1 VADPAVLAWHA
12 LDPAAARSLELA
24 HQTLLAGGLA
34 VGSVIMGE
42 DGAIV
47 AEGRN
52 RAYDEASG
60 TDVLERTPLAHAEMN
75 ALARITTG
83 ADTGR
88 LTIWSTQQPC
98 RMCQAAIEFVGIGQ
112 TVAIATDPSDPQV
125 RVVERLP
132 DDWVVLATAMFLVAP
147 VRRGGPEHPMVQ
159 ANRALEPEA
168 LALAERVAQGDH
180 PLIDGRPLAAAIGVV
195 WDELQRAASDRR
207 RRRERGLG

>member
-1 VADPAVLAWHA
+1 MLAWHA

-34 VGSVIMGE
+34 VGSVITGE

-52 RAYDEASG
+52 RAYDETSG

-83 ADTGR
+83 TDTGH

-112 TVAIATDPSDPQV
+112 TVAIATDPSDPEV

-147 VRRGGPEHPMVQ
+147 VRRGGPEHPTVQ

-168 LALAERVAQGDH
+168 LGLAERVAQGDH
-180 PLIDGRPLAAAIGVV
+180 PLIDGRPLADALGAM

-207 RRRERGLG
+207 RRRGRGLG